1 MPSTD
6 APAPWGVVSA
16 NMRFKMFSLSSLPG
30 GVCPEVVV
38 YTSRDYSIEFD
49 SLNGLI
55 NTAGPFSPIESES
68 KIKFEDDD
76 FHDLIFPMGLLCGA
90 HLR

>member
-1 MPSTD
+1 VPSTD

-55 NTAGPFSPIESES
+55 NTAGPFSPFESES

>member
-1 MPSTD
+1 VPSTD
-6 APAPWGVVSA
+6 VPAPWGVVSA

-38 YTSRDYSIEFD
+38 YTSRDYSVEFD

-55 NTAGPFSPIESES
+55 INTDPFSPFESES

-76 FHDLIFPMGLLCGA
+76 VHDLIFPMGLLCGVP
-90 HLR
+90 LR